1 MLAGSTGKHI
11 ASAGRLGSG
20 PALDPQM
27 LTVCTGTDMRVDRG
41 FTLIEML
48 VVLAMLA
55 VLASA
60 ARPLLELSVQRSREA
75 ELRQALRTLR
85 GALDAYKQAV
95 DAGTVARSP
104 EDSGYPPRLQ
114 VLVDGV
120 PDAKTPDGR
129 KIYFLRRLPRDPF
142 AEDSLPA
149 AETWALRAY
158 DSPPDDPRSGR
169 DVFDIHSRSERVA
182 LDGSRLKDW

>member
-1 MLAGSTGKHI
+1 
-11 ASAGRLGSG
+11 
-20 PALDPQM
+20 
-27 LTVCTGTDMRVDRG
+27 MRVDRG